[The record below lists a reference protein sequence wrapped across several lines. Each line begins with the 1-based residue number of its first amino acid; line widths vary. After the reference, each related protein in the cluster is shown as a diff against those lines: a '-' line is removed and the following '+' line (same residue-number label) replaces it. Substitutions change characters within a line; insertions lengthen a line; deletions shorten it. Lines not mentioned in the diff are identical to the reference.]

1 MEGGYTVAFVEA
13 NDIFAD
19 GLDDT
24 GNVIT
29 SVGIFAEPNGDLPV
43 LGVGTLRV

>member
-1 MEGGYTVAFVEA
+1 MEGGYAVAFVEA
-13 NDIFAD
+13 DDIFANS
-19 GLDDT
+19 LDDT

-29 SVGIFAEPNGDLPV
+29 GVGIFAEPNGNLPV